1 VGRPAGGDG
10 LSTDVAFANALVA
23 VAVDEASARRIVVEY
38 QPLDRSEAIGKLVY
52 ISAFLI
58 VTQLSLEEAEL
69 SRILSSVEGS
79 TSST

>member
-1 VGRPAGGDG
+1 

-38 QPLDRSEAIGKLVY
+38 QPLDRSEAIAKLVY

-58 VTQLSLEEAEL
+58 ATQLSLEEAEL